1 VKGPVGRTDRSRPL
15 PEPHRSKYPAT
26 FAVLLVSV
34 SAYAL
39 LQSLVLPVLPT
50 IQHALH
56 TSQNTVTWVLT
67 AYLLSASVATPIIG
81 RVGDMVGKKKMLVA
95 TLIAVAVGSVVAAV
109 ATSIG
114 VMIVARVIQGAG
126 GAVLPL
132 SFGIIRD
139 EAPRNKVSSSISIAA
154 ALLAVGGGAGI
165 VLAGPIVD
173 ALDYHWLFWI
183 PAGVVAVVTVAAFV
197 VVPES
202 KVRTAGHVAVVP
214 ALLLSAWLVALIVA
228 LSEGQQWGWTSEK
241 TLGLIALGIVI
252 GAIWMRVEL
261 SATQPLIDM
270 HMMRLPAVWT
280 TNLVAL
286 LFGAALYAA
295 IGFLPEFL
303 QTPRSAGYGFGA
315 SVTASGL
322 FLLPMTV
329 TMFAFGMLS
338 APTAARIG
346 SKLVLLVGSLA
357 TVAPFAILA
366 FAHHQ
371 RWEIYLSSALL
382 GAGMGFAFASMSN
395 LIVESVPANQV
406 GVASGMNANIR
417 TIGGSIGAA
426 VMATIVTS
434 GAAANGLPKDTGYR
448 NGFAFLMV
456 AAILATAACV
466 IIPSAKRDERAV
478 LAAAHAVEHGETGL
492 VAGAGLVDV
501 E

>member
-1 VKGPVGRTDRSRPL
+1 MEEARRSRYPL
-15 PEPHRSKYPAT
+15 T
-26 FAVLLVSV
+26 FAVVLVSV

-50 IQHALH
+50 IQHSLH

-67 AYLLSASVATPIIG
+67 AYLLSASVATPIAG
-81 RVGDMVGKKKMLVA
+81 RIGDMMGKKKVLVV
-95 TLIAVAVGSVVAAV
+95 TLLTLAVGSVLAAL

-114 VMIVARVIQGAG
+114 VMIAARAIQGVG
-126 GAVLPL
+126 GGVLPL
-132 SFGIIRD
+132 SFGLIRD
-139 EAPRNKVSSSISIAA
+139 EAPPDKVGSSISISA

-173 ALDYHWLFWI
+173 ALNFHWLFWI
-183 PAGVVAVVTVAAFV
+183 PAVVVALAALAAFV

-202 KVRTAGHVAVVP
+202 TSRTGGHVAIVP
-214 ALLLSAWLVALIVA
+214 ALLLSGWLVALIVP
-228 LSEGQQWGWTSEK
+228 LSEGQQWGWTSAK
-241 TLGLIALGIVI
+241 TLGLFAVGI
-252 GAIWMRVEL
+252 GLAAIWMRVEL
-261 SATQPLIDM
+261 RATQPLIDM
-270 HMMRLPAVWT
+270 RMMRLPAVWT
-280 TNLVAL
+280 TNVVAL
-286 LFGAALYAA
+286 LFGAGLYSA

-303 QTPRSAGYGFGA
+303 QTPRTAGYGFGA

-329 TMFAFGMLS
+329 TMFIFGMLS
-338 APTAARIG
+338 APAAARIG
-346 SKLVLLVGSLA
+346 SKLVLLAGSLA
-357 TVAPFAILA
+357 TVPPFAILA
-366 FAHHQ
+366 FAHQQ
-371 RWEIYLSSALL
+371 RWEIYLASALL
-382 GAGMGFAFASMSN
+382 GVGLGLAFAAMSN

-434 GAAANGLPKDTGYR
+434 GAAGGLPNDSGYR

-456 AAILATAACV
+456 TALLATLACA
-466 IIPSAKRDERAV
+466 IIPSTRRSEQSV
-478 LAAAHAVEHGETGL
+478 LGDAHAVGHGETGI